1 MVRTTRDVSKT
12 VHSPKNRRFT
22 GWPEEAFD
30 LLLQLEGDPPRSTR
44 ESLRRDRQRLVRQPM
59 IALLSDVAD
68 ADPAYEDFHVWGF
81 GKTGWGWQSQAT
93 MVRIERGIE
102 LSVGFD
108 LDGVSVSGNGWL
120 VESDMVVR
128 YRRAVADD
136 GTGPV
141 LVAILDGLLA
151 EGFWLSAPA
160 LQRVP
165 RGYAREHPRADLLR
179 HRSIAVHRP
188 LGAEAW
194 VHTAEAVD
202 RVLEG
207 FAQLRPLMEWLSDNV
222 GSGAAGGVLS

>member
-1 MVRTTRDVSKT
+1 MVQTERAASKT
-12 VHSPKNRRFT
+12 GRSMKNRRFT

-30 LLLQLEGDPPRSTR
+30 LLLQLEGDPPRSLR
-44 ESLRRDRQRLVRQPM
+44 ESLRRDRQRLIRQPM

-81 GKTGWGWQSQAT
+81 GKTSWGWQRQAT

-108 LDGVSVSGNGWL
+108 LDGVSVSGNGWF
-120 VESDMVVR
+120 VDSDMVLR

-136 GTGPV
+136 RTGPE
-141 LVAILDGLLA
+141 LVEMLDELQG
-151 EGFWLSAPA
+151 EGFSLSAPA

-165 RGYAREHPRADLLR
+165 RGYTREHPRADLLR
-179 HRSIAVHRP
+179 HGSIAVHRL
-188 LGAEAW
+188 LGAGAW

-202 RVLEG
+202 RVLAG
-207 FAQLRPLMEWLSDNV
+207 FGQLRPLMEWLSDNV
-222 GSGAAGGVLS
+222 GSGAIDDPP

>member
-1 MVRTTRDVSKT
+1 MVQTTREVSKT
-12 VHSPKNRRFT
+12 GRSTKNRQFT

-30 LLLQLEGDPPRSTR
+30 LLLQLEGDPPRSLR

-81 GKTGWGWQSQAT
+81 GKTGWGWQRQAT

-102 LSVGFD
+102 LSVAFD

-120 VESDMVVR
+120 VESEMVLR
-128 YRRAVADD
+128 YRKAVADD
-136 GTGPV
+136 GTGPE
-141 LVAILDGLLA
+141 LVAILDELQA
-151 EGFWLSAPA
+151 EGFALSAPA

-179 HRSIAVHRP
+179 HRAIAVHRP

-202 RVLEG
+202 RVLAS
-207 FAQLRPLMEWLSDNV
+207 FAELRPLMEWLSDNV
-222 GSGAAGGVLS
+222 GSGAESVS

>member
-1 MVRTTRDVSKT
+1 ME
-12 VHSPKNRRFT
+12 NRRFT
-22 GWPEEAFD
+22 GWPEKAFD
-30 LLLQLEGDPPRSTR
+30 LLLQLEGDPPRSLR
-44 ESLRRDRQRLVRQPM
+44 ESLRRDRQRLVREPM

-81 GKTGWGWQSQAT
+81 GKTGWGWQHQGT
-93 MVRIERGIE
+93 MVRIEPRIE
-102 LSVGFD
+102 MSVGFD
-108 LDGVSVSGNGWL
+108 LDGVSVHGSGWFVDPG
-120 VESDMVVR
+120 MVQR
-128 YRRAVADD
+128 YRSAVADD
-136 GTGPV
+136 STGPE
-141 LVAILDGLLA
+141 LVSKLDELQA
-151 EGFWLSAPA
+151 EGFSLSDPA

-188 LGAEAW
+188 LGAEGW

-222 GSGAAGGVLS
+222 GSGAGSTP